1 MPVLKRS
8 VLSISAEN
16 LDTEVS
22 GVMDNGMLNQ
32 ILNIAF
38 EKKVSDIH
46 FEVDSPPMFRARGH
60 LIRAKIPNLTK
71 QDTEFIAHTVMAQHN
86 RKLPEDLKEL
96 DTSYTLANVGR
107 FRVSIFRQRGNLGV
121 VMRVI
126 PHRISSFEELNLP
139 PVLSRIAQ
147 VPNGLILVTGPTGN
161 GKSTTLASMLKFI
174 NDNADYNIITIEDP
188 IEFLFTS
195 NKSCV
200 IQREVGIDTESFSVA
215 LRSAMRMNPDVIMV
229 GEIRDPE
236 TIDACVKAAETGHLV
251 LSTLHTHNASSSIN
265 RIVGY
270 FPPEAQEN
278 ARHRLAENL
287 IAVISMRLIRG
298 KVGETILPVV
308 EVMYATSAIKACIR
322 DNKLDEI
329 EQHIERGRDEYGMQT
344 MDQHLIELC
353 RAELITLDEAKRVSR
368 SKDLERK
375 LMYN

>member
-1 MPVLKRS
+1 
-8 VLSISAEN
+8 
-16 LDTEVS
+16 
-22 GVMDNGMLNQ
+22 MDNAILNQ

-46 FEVDSPPMFRARGH
+46 FEVDNPPMFRARGH
-60 LIRAKIPNLTK
+60 LIRAKLGSLTK
-71 QDTEFIAHTVMAQHN
+71 QDTEFVASAVMEQHN
-86 RKLPEDLKEL
+86 RKLPEDLKEF

-126 PHRISSFEELNLP
+126 PHQIGTFEELHLP
-139 PVLSRIAQ
+139 PVLGRIAQ

-161 GKSTTLASMLKFI
+161 GKSTTLASIMKFI
-174 NDNADYNIITIEDP
+174 NDNFDYNIITIEDP

-195 NKSCV
+195 SKSCI
-200 IQREVGIDTESFSVA
+200 IQREVGIDTESFSGA

-229 GEIRDPE
+229 GEMRDLE
-236 TIDACVKAAETGHLV
+236 TIDSSVKAAETGHLV
-251 LSTLHTHNASSSIN
+251 LSTLHTHNTASTVN

-278 ARHRLAENL
+278 TRQRLAESL
-287 IAVISMRLIRG
+287 MAIISLRLVRG
-298 KVGETILPVV
+298 KKEETIFPVL
-308 EVMYATSAIKACIR
+308 EVMYATSTIKACIR

-329 EQHIERGRDEYGMQT
+329 DQYIEKGHDEYGMQT
-344 MDQHLIELC
+344 MDQHLIQLC
-353 RAELITLDEAKRVSR
+353 RAELITLDEAKRISR

-375 LMYN
+375 LMFS